1 MKKLFIRALSLSAMF
16 VSVLIVHTN
25 AAVINLYSP
34 TESEIMPTRDF
45 YIVGSIDREGKS
57 AKAEPLNIKIELINS
72 KGEAVRTLESNV
84 APDGLTSG
92 LYHRRDYEYGSV
104 YNDPKGS
111 YINSFTPP
119 DIMYDGNLPDSIRF
133 PHTKIVVRENYFS
146 AIIYGGATKDIELKY
161 EDRYE
166 KALTDIT
173 QGTYELKI
181 TAVNADGEEVCG
193 CNRILTFGSDKE
205 RVISAVDI
213 SEFANENDMVQPS
226 SVVGLWSPVK
236 YNINNTNGFYYC
248 IPNRLL
254 GNLGKEYGESKKV
267 NLLLNYIDISD
278 TYMNMML
285 GSVFSEKSEADVSY
299 MYYDIGDDI
308 VTFDLAGTKLEA
320 KGNILRAKY
329 TELLEICRV
338 EHLGAHD
345 EDIRIDFDT
354 RNGVVL
360 TEGKSS
366 VFYGVYSPYI
376 SSVNY
381 LSGSYKI
388 NDRVARIKA
397 VIVNEKDEILY
408 EDTMN
413 ASLAR
418 EDGLQTS
425 YFEFGFTIKPN
436 NKMLNAE
443 SLTLTFYATDKD
455 GSKLFSSDD
464 ISLKLV
470 KKGNFI
476 AGYDNSYWGRIFC
489 DSVNSIG
496 QSPKGEALNPDDA
509 ITRGDFAA
517 MVNSLMGYSAEGK
530 SKFSDLEENSVFYS
544 DCITAQQIGYM
555 SGDDNGRVN
564 ADELISREEAIIILS
579 RISGAEKIDNTV
591 TFKDEE
597 LISFWAKDYVYA
609 MCSVGVVSGFDGY
622 INPQSNIT
630 VSEAAALIIKTI
642 KWMYSE
648 DEILPSDK
656 ANNFVADDSMS
667 DFSDVD
673 ISTASAVLVPTE
685 ENIVNF
691 FTVNFN
697 AFKAVADYIKTNFP
711 DGIYIGKVGGGLE
724 IRDYKTGKILT
735 VSPEAID
742 VLTKMS
748 SYFISFSV
756 KCNPSTGGDIYFSC
770 GRNENGK
777 DMGIAYSDLADANG
791 KAFESIS
798 GDWYFYSQ
806 K

>member
-1 MKKLFIRALSLSAMF
+1 MKKLLICALTLAAMF
-16 VSVLIVHTN
+16 VSVLIVQTN
-25 AAVINLYSP
+25 AAVINLCSP
-34 TESEIMPTRDF
+34 TENEIMPTRDF

-57 AKAEPLNIKIELINS
+57 AKDEPLNIKIELINS

-84 APDGLTSG
+84 APDGLTPG
-92 LYHRRDYEYGSV
+92 VYHRRDYEFGSA

-111 YINSFTPP
+111 FINSFTPP

-133 PHTKIVVRENYFS
+133 PHTKIVVKENYFS
-146 AIIYGGATKDIELKY
+146 AIIYGGATKDFELKY

-173 QGTYELKI
+173 DGTYLLRI
-181 TAVNADGEEVCG
+181 TAVNADGEEVCS
-193 CNRILTFGSDKE
+193 CNRQLTFGSDKE

-213 SEFANENDMVQPS
+213 SEYANENDMVQPS
-226 SVVGLWSPVK
+226 SVVGLWYPVK
-236 YNINNTNGFYYC
+236 YNMNNTNGFYYC

-254 GNLGKEYGESKKV
+254 GNLGKEYGKSKKV
-267 NLLLNYIDISD
+267 SLLLNNIDTSD

-285 GSVFSEKSEADVSY
+285 GSVFSEESEADVSY
-299 MYYDIGDDI
+299 MYYDIGEDK
-308 VTFDLAGTKLEA
+308 VTFNLAGTKLET

-338 EHLGAHD
+338 EHLGAND

-381 LSGSYKI
+381 LGSSYKI

-408 EDTMN
+408 EEAIN
-413 ASLAR
+413 ASLIR

-425 YFEFGFTIKPN
+425 YFEFGFTIEPN
-436 NKMLNAE
+436 DKMLNAE
-443 SLTLTFYATDKD
+443 SLVLTFYATDKD
-455 GSKLFSSDD
+455 GTELFSSDD
-464 ISLKLV
+464 ISLKLI

-489 DSVNSIG
+489 DTVNSIG
-496 QSPKGEALNPDDA
+496 QNPKGEALNPNDA

-517 MVNSLMGYSAEGK
+517 MVNGLMGYSAEGK
-530 SKFSDLEENSVFYS
+530 SKFSDLEENSAFYS

-555 SGDDNGRVN
+555 SGDEYGRVN
-564 ADELISREEAIIILS
+564 ADELISREEAIIILN

-609 MCSVGVVSGFDGY
+609 MCSTGIVSGFDGY
-622 INPQSNIT
+622 LNPKNNIT
-630 VSEAAALIIKTI
+630 VAEAAALIIKTI

-648 DEILPSDK
+648 DEIL
-656 ANNFVADDSMS
+656 AVGEGNNFVATDGISK
-667 DFSDVD
+667 FSDVD
-673 ISTASAVLVPTE
+673 ISTASAVIALTE
-685 ENIVNF
+685 ENVINF
-691 FTVNFN
+691 FMDNFN
-697 AFKAVADYIKTNFP
+697 TFKAVADYIKTNYP

-735 VSPEAID
+735 VSPEAVD

-756 KCNPSTGGDIYFSC
+756 KYNPSTGSDIYFSC
-770 GRNENGK
+770 GKSENGK
-777 DMGIAYSDLADANG
+777 DMGIAYSDLANATG
-791 KAFESIS
+791 KVFENIS